1 MRRFVV
7 SILGLSIALSMSVAA
22 AIPQR
27 PPDPHQI
34 DHSRILLLISVAV
47 VQLLLIVLLLRS
59 WYRSK
64 AVEAA
69 LHLKDQELRKSEE
82 KFSKAFRQ
90 GPLALTLTTA
100 ESHRYIDV
108 NETYERLT
116 GYCRDEILGRSVLET
131 GLWVDPDERVGLAK
145 QLLADG
151 HLRDV
156 EFKFRRKDGA
166 VRIAQASAELIEIE
180 KEACVLAVAADI
192 TDRKTAEQALIES
205 EKRFRLMADSAPV
218 LMWLTN
224 PDQLCTDVNKEWLR
238 FTGRTLEEELG
249 EGWKQ
254 AIHSDD
260 LQSVLTVYANAA
272 NSRQGFTVEHRM
284 ARCDGEHRW
293 MRNNAVPRFMGDKSF
308 AGYIGCCVDITD
320 EVEAK
325 AARAEIGGKL
335 IHAQEEERARIA
347 RELHDDINQR
357 LALLANA
364 LENLNHS
371 GKQYL
376 DARLK
381 AELGELWTL
390 TNEIAGDIQHLS
402 HRLHPSKLH
411 YLGLSTAVRDLCL
424 EFSRQHSIE
433 VECNVSDLPQ
443 DLDET
448 VSLSLFRTIQESLRN
463 VAKHS
468 HARHVRVELS
478 RNSGQIRLRISD
490 DGIGFDPNHPG
501 NDGANKGLGLISMDE
516 RLRSAGG
523 QLRVWSRPSLGT
535 QVEGRVPA
543 TVRVFRSL

>member
-7 SILGLSIALSMSVAA
+7 FILGLSIVLSMSVAA
-22 AIPQR
+22 AILPR
-27 PPDPHQI
+27 PSNAQQI
-34 DHSRILLLISVAV
+34 EQSRVLLLIFVAAI
-47 VQLLLIVLLLRS
+47 QLALIVVLLRN

-64 AVEAA
+64 AAEAA
-69 LHLKDQELRKSEE
+69 LQLKEQELRKSEE

-90 GPLALTLTTA
+90 GPLALTLTSA
-100 ESHRYIDV
+100 KSHCYIDV

-116 GYCRDEILGRSVLET
+116 GYRRDEILGRSMLEI
-131 GLWVDPDERVGLAK
+131 GLWVDPDERIRLAK
-145 QLLADG
+145 KLLVDG
-151 HLRDV
+151 HFRDV
-156 EFKFRRKDGA
+156 EFQFRRKDGA
-166 VRIAQASAELIEIE
+166 VRVAQASAELIEIE

-238 FTGRTLEEELG
+238 FTGRTLDEERG

-254 AIHSDD
+254 AIHPDD
-260 LQSVLTVYANAA
+260 LQSILSVYANAA
-272 NSRQGFTVEHRM
+272 NNRQGFTVDHRM
-284 ARCDGEHRW
+284 ARYDGKHRW
-293 MRNNAVPRFMGDKSF
+293 MRNNAVPRLTGDESF

-335 IHAQEEERARIA
+335 IHAQEQERARIA

-364 LENLNHS
+364 LENLNHR
-371 GKQYL
+371 GKQYM
-376 DARLK
+376 DPRLK
-381 AELGELWTL
+381 AELGGLWSL
-390 TNEIAGDIQHLS
+390 TNEIASDVQHLS

-411 YLGLSTAVRDLCL
+411 YLGLATAVRDLCF
-424 EFSRQHSIE
+424 EFSRQHGTE

-478 RNSGQIRLRISD
+478 RNSEQIRLRISD

-501 NDGANKGLGLISMDE
+501 NHGANKGLGLVSMDE

-523 QLRVWSRPSLGT
+523 QLRVWSQPSLGT

-543 TVRVFRSL
+543 TLKGFPSA